1 MPFGQAQ
8 LSTIRMFSVSAVRT
22 SLKPPLVEG
31 RDRDRGVFSVFSH
44 GTCTFS
50 GSTAPP
56 GSGWGRDAFGHRWT
70 LRRVEHRSH
79 AHAQAQAR
87 RNPKYKVHVPI
98 SISILYSYVYSLFH
112 QVPAPPT
119 TSYLAP
125 VRHRSSTSSLT
136 MPFSSCTKSTLTVPL
151 ILSPSL
157 QRLRSK

>member
-22 SLKPPLVEG
+22 SPPLVEG

-56 GSGWGRDAFGHRWT
+56 GSGWGRDAFGHTAGPSDEWNT
-70 LRRVEHRSH
+70 ESH